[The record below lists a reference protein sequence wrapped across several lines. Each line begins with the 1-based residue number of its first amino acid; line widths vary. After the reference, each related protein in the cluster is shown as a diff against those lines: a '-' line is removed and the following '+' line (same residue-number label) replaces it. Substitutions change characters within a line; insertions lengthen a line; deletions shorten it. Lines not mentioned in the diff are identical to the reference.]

1 MPGLEDLMARG
12 DAASGMM
19 RDSGPMAG
27 PPGPDVPSDDAAG
40 GSDIEGA
47 LAQVES
53 ALDGISPKLAD
64 ECRNHLNAIR
74 DIVSQEAPPDMDEGA
89 EGPPPEDAGGPPPM
103 PPSDMA
109 KQLGPMG

>member
-27 PPGPDVPSDDAAG
+27 PAGPDSAG
-40 GSDIEGA
+40 EEASEGADIEGA
-47 LAQVES
+47 LAQLES
-53 ALDGISPKLAD
+53 ALDGMSPKLAD
-64 ECRNHLNAIR
+64 ECRTHINAIR
-74 DIVSQEAPPDMDEGA
+74 DIISQEAPPDMEESAD
-89 EGPPPEDAGGPPPM
+89 GPPPEDAGGPPPQ